1 MPVSLDSDEKDVLYR
16 ATGESYADGNLHDGA
31 DSSTA
36 STGDGSDSELLV
48 DLTAAQ
54 PALEQDE
61 CTEGWAGADCQ
72 DCAPGFHGD
81 FCDQRIAVQPV
92 PGAPAPD
99 SQLPAPVAAPVLP
112 PRRGAIDLRDYVLP
126 PADENET
133 ATPGVGMP
141 VFSRGI
147 SVVAAHEML
156 SMAGHAPLVSI

>member
-1 MPVSLDSDEKDVLYR
+1 MAP
-16 ATGESYADGNLHDGA
+16 A
-31 DSSTA
+31 
-36 STGDGSDSELLV
+36 DGSDSELLV
-48 DLTAAQ
+48 DLTAAP
-54 PALEQDE
+54 PAPEQDE

-112 PRRGAIDLRDYVLP
+112 PRRGAIDLREYVLP